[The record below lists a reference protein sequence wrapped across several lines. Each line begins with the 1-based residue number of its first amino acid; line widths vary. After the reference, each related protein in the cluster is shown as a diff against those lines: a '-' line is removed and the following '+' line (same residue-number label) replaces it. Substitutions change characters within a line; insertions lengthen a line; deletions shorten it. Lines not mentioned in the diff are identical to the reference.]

1 MRHDRPFAPHPCRR
15 RARAAP
21 FAPWQ
26 PPSEHHDATSIA
38 GLAAQNFPA
47 CEQWREFFIETIS
60 DYLIDRAAPR
70 GELTEENAAWL
81 IAVSRTALTRRSRFE
96 LAATVVQRAANC
108 PSSLMRYVLERLND
122 LSARVQKGM
131 ARENRRRRA
140 LEAARD
146 GLAGRGLAGRLYVP
160 RDPPRRRKAPRLTSR
175 RFARPL
181 AYGRA
186 LAPHKT

>member
-1 MRHDRPFAPHPCRR
+1 MQAPVTGSLCAMIARSRRIHVGDVLALRHSLLGSRRP
-15 RARAAP
+15 
-21 FAPWQ
+21 
-26 PPSEHHDATSIA
+26 SHHDATSIA

-81 IAVSRTALTRRSRFE
+81 IARFEDGLDETLAFE
-96 LAATVVQRAANC
+96 LAAEVVQRAANC

-131 ARENRRRRA
+131 AREQEKAA
-140 LEAARD
+140 LDAARLALRAA
-146 GLAGRGLAGRLYVP
+146 GLAERLYVP
-160 RDPPRRRKAPRLTSR
+160 RDPP
-175 RFARPL
+175 AREES
-181 AYGRA
+181 AA
-186 LAPHKT
+186 A